1 MRIAV
6 LSDIHGNYH
15 ALIACLSHAIGHG
28 ATTFWF
34 LDVTRVPSRAPVM
47 FPVSR
52 LLKKSSDSLNL
63 SFFSI
68 LLHPSYEFYLS
79 IY

>member
-47 FPVSR
+47 FPWLPSHQ
-52 LLKKSSDSLNL
+52 KKLRFIESELSSL
-63 SFFSI
+63 FFFIHPTNSI
-68 LLHPSYEFYLS
+68 
-79 IY
+79 